1 MQEDEV
7 SVAAAKNEGKG
18 EMTNKDIYGPIVK
31 ALPKKKIDAEAA
43 ERRVIMYENLAKMA
57 ENGAGGLVPGLKGI
71 LAPVAEALGMDT
83 KIMSE
88 AQAYQLMARA
98 GVGSMRLMLVGS
110 GQVSNYE
117 QDLMQRL
124 SGGSIKTSR
133 EAAKLLFNYYATESR
148 NVVAQYNKT
157 IEDVSREYP
166 EVAKAHGYIGRNTA
180 STEKPKP
187 TRAELEAEARRRGLI
202 R

>member
-1 MQEDEV
+1 
-7 SVAAAKNEGKG
+7 
-18 EMTNKDIYGPIVK
+18 
-31 ALPKKKIDAEAA
+31 
-43 ERRVIMYENLAKMA
+43 
-57 ENGAGGLVPGLKGI
+57 LVPGLKGI
-71 LAPVAEALGMDT
+71 LSPVAEAIGVNPDT
-83 KIMSE
+83 LKSMSE

-148 NVVAQYNKT
+148 HVVAQYNKQIDDLST
-157 IEDVSREYP
+157 EYP
-166 EVAKAHGYIGRNTA
+166 EVKKIYGYIGKKG
-180 STEKPKP
+180 TEPTVGGGPPKNLLREGFATPFGAKGTWTLKNGIP
-187 TRAELEAEARRRGLI
+187 TRVD
-202 R
+202 